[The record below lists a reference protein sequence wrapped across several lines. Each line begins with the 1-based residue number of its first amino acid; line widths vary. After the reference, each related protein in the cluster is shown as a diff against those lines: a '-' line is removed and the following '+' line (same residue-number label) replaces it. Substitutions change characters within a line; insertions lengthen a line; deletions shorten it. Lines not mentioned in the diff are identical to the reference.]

1 MGPPRS
7 RAGHGPRQKTREDS
21 REWALA
27 NNIQGGLEPRVER
40 VDDKAQK
47 KAQIKAKAA
56 EQTAHRI
63 LAGPVAGG
71 VFKLGLPLALAM
83 ALQSTFNLI
92 DMLVVSDLPDGKEAV
107 AALAICDLV
116 AMVPTIIANG
126 ISNASAALIARRA
139 GEKDNR
145 AVSFFTW
152 QSLALVT
159 WLSVI
164 AGVIGV
170 FFADPLTTHVFEAK
184 GHMRTLTIEYMQII
198 VGGSF
203 SILLL
208 LQMCAI
214 MRALGDG
221 KTPLILLVGSNV
233 VNLFVTIVMVWGNGP
248 APAGLSWVAPI
259 ADSLGIEPMGV
270 VGAAWATIGSRC
282 FALLI
287 GAFILARHHGM
298 VKFRLKDLM
307 LTRRAVS
314 QLMKIAWPNSAQ
326 FVLRIGVVLFFA
338 AVITRF
344 FTTAADASTAT
355 AYAICT
361 RLETL
366 ILFMSMGWG
375 AAASTYVGQNLG
387 AGQMARAI
395 ASGWWA
401 ATYNLA
407 FTGLILL
414 AFFFFGDT
422 IIGIFNDSP
431 GVIRVGQDYLAIV
444 GASYLLF
451 GVAVVLS
458 QAMTGAGATMIGF
471 TIDAIVLLMAVVPA
485 MLIVIAVTDL
495 TQTMTWTVVAI
506 GNALSGLAY
515 FLYFRRG
522 TWASKQI

>member
-1 MGPPRS
+1 
-7 RAGHGPRQKTREDS
+7 
-21 REWALA
+21 
-27 NNIQGGLEPRVER
+27 VE
-40 VDDKAQK
+40 DKAVK
-47 KAQIKAKAA
+47 KAQNKARKAQ
-56 EQTAHRI
+56 ETAQRI
-63 LAGPVAGG
+63 IVGPVAPG
-71 VFKLGLPLALAM
+71 VLKLGIPLALAM

-92 DMLVVSDLPDGKEAV
+92 DMLIVSDLPDGKEAV

-116 AMVPTIIANG
+116 AMVPTILANG

-139 GEKDNR
+139 GEKDER

-159 WLSVI
+159 WLSFI
-164 AGVIGV
+164 AGVIGI
-170 FFADPLTTHVFEAK
+170 FFADTLTTDVFEAK
-184 GHMRTLTIEYMQII
+184 GQMRVLTIEYMQII
-198 VGGSF
+198 VGGAF

-221 KTPLILLVGSNV
+221 KTPLYLLVGSNV
-233 VNLFVTIVMVWGNGP
+233 VNLFWTIVMVWGDSP
-248 APAGLSWVAPI
+248 APAALSWAKPVAE
-259 ADSLGIEPMGV
+259 LFGIEAMGV
-270 VGAAWATIGSRC
+270 AGAAWSTIGSRC
-282 FALLI
+282 VALLI
-287 GAFILARHHGM
+287 GGFILARHHGA
-298 VKFRLKDLM
+298 VKFRWSDLM
-307 LTRRAVS
+307 LTKRAVT

-338 AVITRF
+338 AIITRF
-344 FTTAADASTAT
+344 FTTVADSSTAT

-387 AGQMARAI
+387 AGQMQRALS
-395 ASGWWA
+395 SGWWGSI
-401 ATYNLA
+401 YNLL
-407 FTGLILL
+407 FTGGILL
-414 AFFFFGDT
+414 AFLFFADD
-422 IIGIFNDSP
+422 IIGIFNSSP
-431 GVIRVGQDYLAIV
+431 SVIEVGKNYLRIV

-471 TIDAIVLLMAVVPA
+471 TIDGLVLLGVVVPA
-485 MLIVIAVTDL
+485 TLLVIALTDI
-495 TQTMTWTVVAI
+495 TQTQTWFIVAT
-506 GNALSGLAY
+506 GNVLSGLAY
-515 FLYFRRG
+515 VFYFRRG

>member
-1 MGPPRS
+1 M
-7 RAGHGPRQKTREDS
+7 PRQKTRDDS

-27 NNIQGGLEPRVER
+27 NNIQGGPEPQVVR

-47 KAQIKAKAA
+47 KARKA
-56 EQTAHRI
+56 EETAHRI
-63 LAGPVAGG
+63 MVGPVAGG

-92 DMLVVSDLPDGKEAV
+92 DMLVVSDLPDGKAAV

-116 AMVPTIIANG
+116 AMVPTILANG

-159 WLSVI
+159 WISVI
-164 AGVIGV
+164 FGLLGV

-184 GHMRTLTIEYMQII
+184 GQMRVLTIEYMQII
-198 VGGSF
+198 VGGGF

-208 LQMCAI
+208 LQMAAI

-233 VNLFVTIVMVWGNGP
+233 VNLFVTIIMVWGNGP
-248 APAGLSWVAPI
+248 APAALSWVAPI
-259 ADSLGIEPMGV
+259 ADSLGIPPMGV

-282 FALLI
+282 LALLI
-287 GAFILARHHGM
+287 GAFILARHHGA
-298 VKFRLKDLM
+298 VKFRAKDLL

-338 AVITRF
+338 AIITRF
-344 FTTAADASTAT
+344 FTTAMDASTAT

-395 ASGWWA
+395 ASGWWGA
-401 ATYNLA
+401 IYNVV
-407 FTGLILL
+407 FTGLILV
-414 AFFFFGDT
+414 AFLFFAED

-431 GVIRVGQDYLAIV
+431 SVIEVGKNYLTIV

-471 TIDAIVLLMAVVPA
+471 SIDAIVLLLAVVPA
-485 MLIVIAVTDL
+485 MLIVIAATDL
-495 TQTMTWTVVAI
+495 TQTMTWLVVAI
-506 GNALSGLAY
+506 GNALSGLVY
-515 FLYFRRG
+515 LVYFRRG